1 MLLGLQTNPGL
12 RQCFEGMLVAR
23 QEVLTQSLDLSGG
36 PEGHICHVAN
46 LAKDNQ
52 PWPSA
57 CALHLHPSG
66 RAESICQYSEVP

>member
-1 MLLGLQTNPGL
+1 MD
-12 RQCFEGMLVAR
+12 GMYAGFAGAK
-23 QEVLTQSLDLSGG
+23 TG
-36 PEGHICHVAN
+36 AN

-66 RAESICQYSEVP
+66 HLPLFRGALALPGRRKREMHDRK